1 MVITKSG
8 TVALEA
14 AFYQK
19 SAITCADFDY
29 TLLPSVERL
38 ERIED
43 LPKLII
49 HSLKKKVDSKTLDE
63 YVSFKEENTFEFDGT
78 DFDIKYVKKFFHGG
92 RLADVDITN
101 DKMVEFL
108 DENKDSLRIFAK
120 AYVKKINFFKNK
132 ING

>member
-49 HSLKKKVDSKTLDE
+49 HSLKKEVDSKTLDE

-78 DFDIKYVKKFFHGG
+78 DFDIKSVKKFFHGG
-92 RLADVDITN
+92 RLADVNITN
-101 DKMVEFL
+101 EKMIEFL
-108 DENKDSLRIFAK
+108 DENEDVLKEFVK
-120 AYVKKINFFKNK
+120 AYVQKIKFFEGKVK
-132 ING
+132 D

>member
-1 MVITKSG
+1 MLPEHG
-8 TVALEA
+8 G
-14 AFYQK
+14 

-78 DFDIKYVKKFFHGG
+78 DFDIKYLQFFV
-92 RLADVDITN
+92 RFFPLFSVFVLALTT
-101 DKMVEFL
+101 
-108 DENKDSLRIFAK
+108 
-120 AYVKKINFFKNK
+120 FFYF
-132 ING
+132 